1 VHEIHGRQDCDVFGH
16 IDFGVKA
23 LKKSNVAPGSGNTR
37 SVLALFAFLF
47 ASPKQEMHFYP
58 T

>member
-1 VHEIHGRQDCDVFGH
+1 
-16 IDFGVKA
+16 VKA